1 MFNLPI
7 RILHLLGG
15 GALPVPGP
23 LRAPAGRAAWAPPAP
38 ASHASATETA
48 SMSEHYQLE
57 LIRSYASSGFTAV
70 VTINS
75 GALIAGLSRRQ
86 TSRASHRPPSRSPCS
101 SGRSG
106 SRQEWPPGERRTGAS
121 WPWPHRIGGSKCTG
135 EASPR
140 GCSTSLWACSCSACG
155 RRPGARNLVTCS
167 PPTTPALRPKRPT
180 VHDERTAGL
189 GGKADAVVVVTIC
202 ARRQLDRQRHSAAR
216 SLPWK
221 TTTRPGTARHMTRPA
236 PECFRP
242 TCWGQP

>member
-7 RILHLLGG
+7 RILHLLGA

-23 LRAPAGRAAWAPPAP
+23 LRAPAGRAAWASRAP

-75 GALIAGLSRRQ
+75 GALIAGLSQ
-86 TSRASHRPPSRSPCS
+86 AGNLEGFPPAAIAFAVFIWAL
-101 SGRSG
+101 GVTTG
-106 SRQEWPPGERRTGAS
+106 VATWERRTAAS

-140 GCSTSLWACSCSACG
+140 GCSTSLWACSCSALRSSAWRSQPG
-155 RRPGARNLVTCS
+155 DFAWLARISSRDQLRSSRRHRLA
-167 PPTTPALRPKRPT
+167 
-180 VHDERTAGL
+180 DDDRT
-189 GGKADAVVVVTIC
+189 K
-202 ARRQLDRQRHSAAR
+202 
-216 SLPWK
+216 P
-221 TTTRPGTARHMTRPA
+221 
-236 PECFRP
+236 
-242 TCWGQP
+242 